1 MVIGAGSE
9 SGFLS
14 ESKVRSLMQEAL
26 APMDLEG
33 KRVLT
38 ILPDATRTAPIPQ
51 MVRLLKTLLDGRVSS
66 LDFIVALG
74 THRRL
79 DDASLSRLTGLNVEG
94 GRAGSHRVRNH
105 RWDLEETCVELGMI
119 PTAEI
124 EEISSGRL
132 SLDLPVTINRHVLD
146 YDHLFICGPTFPHEV
161 MGFSGGNKYLF
172 PGISGPQVID
182 VSHWLGAL
190 LESRKIIGTPDTPMR
205 RMINRAAALI
215 DRPKLCFSMVVSP
228 EAAGQSSL
236 AGLFI
241 GSPEEAYQAATDL
254 SSRVHIVW
262 LDQPATKVLSVI
274 PPMYEDLW
282 VAGKGMYKLE
292 PVVADGGQLVIYAPH
307 IDAIS
312 YSHGPL
318 LEEIGYHVRD
328 YFVKRWD
335 EFKELS
341 WGVVSHS
348 TLVKG
353 AGTYV
358 DGIETP
364 RVRVDVATRISPEL
378 CRKLNLGYVDPESVR
393 FEDWM
398 GRESEGILFVPK
410 AGEMLYRLKE

>member
-1 MVIGAGSE
+1 
-9 SGFLS
+9 
-14 ESKVRSLMQEAL
+14 
-26 APMDLEG
+26 
-33 KRVLT
+33 
-38 ILPDATRTAPIPQ
+38 
-51 MVRLLKTLLDGRVSS
+51 
-66 LDFIVALG
+66 
-74 THRRL
+74 
-79 DDASLSRLTGLNVEG
+79 
-94 GRAGSHRVRNH
+94 
-105 RWDLEETCVELGMI
+105 
-119 PTAEI
+119 
-124 EEISSGRL
+124 
-132 SLDLPVTINRHVLD
+132 
-146 YDHLFICGPTFPHEV
+146 
-161 MGFSGGNKYLF
+161 
-172 PGISGPQVID
+172 VID

-228 EAAGQSSL
+228 EVAGQASL

-241 GSPEEAYQAATDL
+241 GSPEEAYQAAVDL

-262 LDQPATKVLSVI
+262 LDQPASKVLSVI

-307 IDAIS
+307 IDAVS
-312 YSHGPL
+312 YSH
-318 LEEIGYHVRD
+318 V
-328 YFVKRWD
+328 
-335 EFKELS
+335 S

-393 FEDWM
+393 FEDWI